1 MCSLVIFFLKI
12 LNFLFFIVKLIL
24 ILREKNNMN
33 ILNVCCLIWMN
44 IINFEIYIYFKIFWN
59 ENEERYEKGFFV
71 IF

>member
-1 MCSLVIFFLKI
+1 
-12 LNFLFFIVKLIL
+12 
-24 ILREKNNMN
+24 MN